1 MQELSVGVR
10 EFKARLSE
18 YLRRVK
24 AGQSIIITE
33 HGQPVGR
40 LMPAAAPLEARL
52 HSLVQSGLAEWNGQ
66 RVPPVKL
73 TARSKSA
80 AGISNQLIAF
90 RIALHSF
97 SLSPAGPCARQN

>member
-1 MQELSVGVR
+1 MRELSVGVR

-40 LMPAAAPLEARL
+40 LMPAAASLEERL

-73 TARSKSA
+73 TARSKGKRSVA
-80 AGISNQLIAF
+80 DLLVED
-90 RIALHSF
+90 RV
-97 SLSPAGPCARQN
+97 